1 VIRRQVVL
9 PVDQDR
15 LWLAL
20 TDAEQAAEWLGGRIQ
35 WDLHPGA
42 PLRFQDDDGTERE
55 GRVEAVR
62 PGRYLRYR
70 WWTADPPGGG
80 ESEVTYL
87 IEPTGDGTRLTIQE
101 RDVTPAEPLD
111 PFDPLSRGW
120 PAAGPGRSG
129 DPPSMSWTRWD
140 DRVAG
145 AWVGLS
151 TRACARAS
159 A

>member
-1 VIRRQVVL
+1 MIRRQVVL
-9 PVDQDR
+9 PVDRDR
-15 LWLAL
+15 LWAAL
-20 TDAEQAAEWLGGRIQ
+20 TDPDHAAEWLGGRIE
-35 WDLHPGA
+35 WDVRAGA
-42 PLRFQDDDGTERE
+42 PLRFQDDDGTGRE

-62 PGRYLRYR
+62 PGQYLRYR
-70 WWTADPPGGG
+70 WWTTDPPGAD

-87 IEPTGDGTRLTIQE
+87 IEPTEDGTRLTIQE
-101 RDVTPAEPLD
+101 RDVTGAEPVG
-111 PFDPLSRGW
+111 RGW
-120 PAAGPGRSG
+120 PQGTGLSG
-129 DPPSMSWTRWD
+129 EASSVSWTRWD